1 VHVDWP
7 TLGGIAVVS
16 AAAALTLVVL
26 VACALVASPGR
37 VHQQG
42 TPGGDGAAGPRTAAG
57 TAVAALCLLA
67 AGLLVGYG
75 IYLIVA

>member
-26 VACALVASPGR
+26 VACALVASSGR
-37 VHQQG
+37 ADRQV
-42 TPGGDGAAGPRTAAG
+42 TAGG

-67 AGLLVGYG
+67 AGLVLAYG
-75 IYLIVA
+75 VFLIVA